1 MNPGSHR
8 ISNLIVAATLTVTA
22 TSLHAYTQNP
32 ADQDNV
38 LLEELVVSARR
49 PMQDIGVQKTTF
61 DSIALKENIA
71 LSMADVLTFNSSV
84 FVKSA
89 GRATLSTVAF
99 RGTSASHTN
108 VSWNGMRIN
117 SPMLGMTDF
126 STIPSFFIDKASL
139 LHGTSSVSESG
150 GGLGG
155 AVSLATAPELD
166 KGLGINYVQGIGS
179 YKTFDEF
186 LKLSYSNRHWAFTT
200 RAVYSSSA
208 NDYTYINR
216 DKKLNIYDD
225 DHNIIGQYYPKEK
238 NRSGAFKDFHILQE
252 VYYDTRKGDRFLLNL
267 WYTASNREIPMLSTD
282 YGEERG
288 FENRQRENTLRS
300 VAGWRHGRSTW
311 NVDLRAGYIHTWM
324 GYDYRRELASDVWS
338 TMTRSRS
345 FTNTFFGNATANFFP
360 SDRWLF
366 TAALTA
372 NHHDVRSTDRQILT
386 GGTEADIGYHK
397 KRLELSGALTAR
409 WQPID
414 GMGISATIREESYG
428 NRATPPIPALFADW
442 KALNTY
448 SGKTLLGLTLKASA
462 SRNYRY
468 PSLND
473 LYFMPGGNPDLRNE
487 QGWTYDCGFDFEI
500 SQNRMFSAGLSATWF
515 DSHIDDWI
523 IWLPTIKGF
532 FSPRNVKSVH
542 AYGIELKGDASYTPW
557 ADWKFDLSASY
568 SWTPSINVGEKM
580 SEADKSIGKQL
591 PYIPRH
597 SASASLRASW
607 HSWGLTYKCMYY
619 SERFTMTSNASTLTG
634 NLPAYSISNLTL
646 EKTLKIPFRKLITP
660 QLHNSLTLQMKLAI
674 NNLFN
679 TEYLSVLSRPMP
691 GTNLE
696 FFISLSW

>member
-1 MNPGSHR
+1 MKTVRRH
-8 ISNLIVAATLTVTA
+8 IHTFTLVAAFIAACTTSQAPAQEPAYPATVE
-22 TSLHAYTQNP
+22 
-32 ADQDNV
+32 
-38 LLEELVVSARR
+38 LEEFVITARR

-61 DSIALKENIA
+61 DSIALKENIS

-84 FVKSA
+84 FVKSY

-99 RGTSASHTN
+99 RGTSPSHTN

-126 STIPSFFIDKASL
+126 STIPSFFVDKASL

-155 AVSLATAPELD
+155 AVSLSTAPELG
-166 KGLGINYVQGIGS
+166 KGLALNYVQGIGS

-186 LKLSYSNRHWAFTT
+186 LKAAYSTRHWAFTT

-225 DHNIIGQYYPKEK
+225 DHNIIGQYHPKEK
-238 NRSGAFKDFHILQE
+238 NRSGSFKDFHILQE
-252 VYYDTRKGDRFLLNL
+252 VYYDSRKGDRFMLNL
-267 WYTASNREIPMLSTD
+267 WYTASNRELPMLTTD

-288 FENRQRENTLRS
+288 IDNRQRENTLRG
-300 VAGWRHGRSTW
+300 VTGWRHARSTW
-311 NVDLRAGYIHTWM
+311 NIDLRAGYIHTWM
-324 GYDYRRELASDVWS
+324 GYDYRREMTQDVWS

-345 FTNTFFGNATANFFP
+345 IVNTFFGNALANFYP

-366 TAALTA
+366 TASITA
-372 NHHDVRSTDRQILT
+372 NHHNVKSTDRQLSSGT
-386 GGTEADIGYHK
+386 GSETDIGYHK

-414 GMGISATIREESYG
+414 GMGFSATIREESYG
-428 NRATPPIPALFADW
+428 RRATSPIPALFADW
-442 KALNTY
+442 KAINAY
-448 SGKTLLGLTLKASA
+448 SGKTLLGFTLKASA

-487 QGWTYDCGFDFEI
+487 RGMTYDCGFDFEA
-500 SQNRMFSAGLSATWF
+500 SQSRLYSAGISATWF

-542 AYGIELKGDASYTPW
+542 AYGIEVKGNASLTPW
-557 ADWKFDLSASY
+557 KDWKFYLNASY
-568 SWTPSINVGEKM
+568 SWTPSINAGEKM
-580 SEADKSIGKQL
+580 SEADKSVGKQL
-591 PYIPRH
+591 PYVPRH
-597 SASASLRASW
+597 SASASLRASRGSWAILYKW
-607 HSWGLTYKCMYY
+607 HFY

-634 NLPAYSISNLTL
+634 DLPAYSISNITL
-646 EKTLKIPFRKLITP
+646 EKSLKLNPI
-660 QLHNSLTLQMKLAI
+660 SLQMKLAL
-674 NNLFN
+674 NNIFD

-691 GTNLE
+691 GFNAE
-696 FFISLSW
+696 FFFSISW